1 MPRKSLTDDD
11 GEVREITAE
20 DLAHF
25 QPAQDVM
32 PAEFLEG
39 MKRLRGQRGP
49 QKAPTKSQVTLRLDQ
64 DIIEH
69 FKAGGKGWQTRLND
83 TLRALIER

>member
-1 MPRKSLTDDD
+1 MPRKPLTDAD

-20 DLAHF
+20 DMQYFKPAHE
-25 QPAQDVM
+25 VM
-32 PAEFLEG
+32 PPEFFEG
-39 MKRLRGQRGP
+39 MKRLRGQRGK
-49 QKAPTKSQVTLRLDQ
+49 QKAPTKNQISLRLDQ

-83 TLRALIER
+83 TLRTLIDA